1 MCVCDIVFQQQEIG
15 FRIGKDE
22 LVFRQINC
30 WKEPSTK
37 SKFFQT
43 MEVEK
48 LHQHSSDT
56 WSSPFWCWMWC
67 GCIRHAC
74 REAASVTRVWSGS
87 EQRWKGELSCRLFTP
102 AICARILQ
110 SLFNQPPKPAVEA
123 ASCCLCNRT
132 CQLRVLPVVYT
143 WYFSIIPVTWS
154 RSFLHYHNFVC
165 KCVFLHVFWRWRDR
179 SNRGEPQ
186 WLSEGK
192 EIEGKMVVW

>member
-1 MCVCDIVFQQQEIG
+1 
-15 FRIGKDE
+15 
-22 LVFRQINC
+22 
-30 WKEPSTK
+30 
-37 SKFFQT
+37 

-56 WSSPFWCWMWC
+56 WSSPFCWIWC

-87 EQRWKGELSCRLFTP
+87 EQWKNGKLSCRLFTA

-110 SLFNQPPKPAVEA
+110 SLFNLPPKLAVEV

-132 CQLRVLPVVYT
+132 CQLRVLPVGHT

-154 RSFLHYHNFVC
+154 KSFLHYHIVC
-165 KCVFLHVFWRWRDR
+165 VHVFFCICFGDEGTEAT
-179 SNRGEPQ
+179 GESHSG
-186 WLSEGK
+186 WVRK
-192 EIEGKMVVW
+192 RI